1 MSVSVIGLGFVGGA
15 MLKSFNIKNVKNV
28 NGYDKY
34 KNGGIG
40 SLEECLKSDILFLA
54 LPTQFSYSK
63 NQYDKSA
70 INEVCV
76 QLENSKYSG
85 CIVIKSTVEPGTT
98 KKLSDKFKLNFV
110 HNPEFLTAVTAFE
123 DFHNQKHIVLGR
135 SESCSDKNYMN
146 LKKFYVK
153 TYPEAEVS
161 ECTCTE
167 SESMKS
173 FVNCFYASKV
183 QIFNEF
189 YLLCQKNGSNYNKI
203 KDLMLK
209 NGWINPMHTQVP
221 GPDGQLSY
229 GGYCFPKDTNA
240 LHQYMKELDSE
251 RTVLKAVIDE
261 RNEMRKDE
269 VNCIKN
275 TEKKKSV

>member
-1 MSVSVIGLGFVGGA
+1 MKISIIGLGFVGGA
-15 MLKSFNIKNVKNV
+15 MLKSFTIKNLNV

-40 SLEECLKSDILFLA
+40 SFEECLNSEILFLA
-54 LPTQFSYSK
+54 ISELPTQFSYSK

-70 INEVCV
+70 INEVCNLLV
-76 QLENSKYSG
+76 ENKFDG
-85 CIVIKSTVEPGTT
+85 CVVIKSTVEPGTT
-98 KKLSDKFKLNFV
+98 EKLSEKFKLNFV

-123 DFHNQKHIVLGR
+123 DFHNQTHIVLGR
-135 SESCSDKNYMN
+135 SKTCSDNNY
-146 LKKFYVK
+146 LKLK
-153 TYPEAEVS
+153 TVYEKAYPEADIS

-183 QIFNEF
+183 QVFNEF
-189 YLLCQKNGSNYNKI
+189 YLLCQKNGSDYNKI

-221 GPDGQLSY
+221 GPDGLLSY
-229 GGYCFPKDTNA
+229 GGYCF
-240 LHQYMKELDSE
+240 S
-251 RTVLKAVIDE
+251 
-261 RNEMRKDE
+261 
-269 VNCIKN
+269 
-275 TEKKKSV
+275 

>member
-1 MSVSVIGLGFVGGA
+1 MKISIIGLGFVGGA
-15 MLKSFNIKNVKNV
+15 MLKSFTIKNLNV

-40 SLEECLKSDILFLA
+40 SFEECLNSEILFLA

-70 INEVCV
+70 INEVCNLLV
-76 QLENSKYSG
+76 ENKFDG
-85 CIVIKSTVEPGTT
+85 CVVIKSTVEPGTT
-98 KKLSDKFKLNFV
+98 EKLSEKFKLNFV

-123 DFHNQKHIVLGR
+123 DFHNQTHIVLGR
-135 SESCSDKNYMN
+135 SKTCSDNNY
-146 LKKFYVK
+146 LKLK
-153 TYPEAEVS
+153 TVYEKAYPEADIS

-183 QIFNEF
+183 QVFNEF
-189 YLLCQKNGSNYNKI
+189 YLLCQKNGSDYNKI

-221 GPDGQLSY
+221 GPDGLLSY

-251 RTVLKAVIDE
+251 RSVLKAVIDE
-261 RNEMRKDE
+261 RNNMRKDE
-269 VNCIKN
+269 VNCVKDNKSNNKN
-275 TEKKKSV
+275 V